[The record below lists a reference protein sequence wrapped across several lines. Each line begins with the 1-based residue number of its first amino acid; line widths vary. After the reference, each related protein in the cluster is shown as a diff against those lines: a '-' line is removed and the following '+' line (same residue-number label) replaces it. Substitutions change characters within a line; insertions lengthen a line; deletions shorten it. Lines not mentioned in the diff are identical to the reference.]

1 MWSIL
6 SYLSLSYLIFLFY
19 HSIILSFYLSI
30 YLPICLSVYSFVYS
44 ICLLEKLRSDHK
56 CFFRAILGEQF
67 HRISPR
73 KSSWI
78 TACGR
83 SRQAWTH
90 GFQNMSAVVKE
101 CVFFWV
107 SHWIV
112 ELVVWEALGLRHG
125 TFFSGARFHIVTM
138 ATSNFCKGPIAHVLV
153 KTGSVLCYAHASK
166 WERQEYF
173 NEVIP
178 DEILEHLGWTLQ
190 CFFHLKTLPKFVSY
204 FCCAKDMFQWGGRG
218 KRTWLGQKMMRRT
231 LDVDLGLAFC
241 RPTRHRYITDITVV
255 GSGKWSLGREP
266 YGTAIFDAATKLW
279 FQHVSTNTSTSVQGC
294 LHLDWPIQVLL
305 NMFQTNQIKMI
316 CA

>member
-1 MWSIL
+1 MFFSCHIRRAVSQNL
-6 SYLSLSYLIFLFY
+6 AEEVIVNYRLREEPSSLNPRVSEYE
-19 HSIILSFYLSI
+19 
-30 YLPICLSVYSFVYS
+30 CG
-44 ICLLEKLRSDHK
+44 RQRM
-56 CFFRAILGEQF
+56 CFFL
-67 HRISPR
+67 
-73 KSSWI
+73 
-78 TACGR
+78 
-83 SRQAWTH
+83 
-90 GFQNMSAVVKE
+90 
-101 CVFFWV
+101 V

-125 TFFSGARFHIVTM
+125 TVFFSGARFHIVTM

-305 NMFQTNQIKMI
+305 NMFQTNQIKMT